1 MDHSQIER
9 ESLEFDLVI
18 VGAGPAGL
26 SCACKLKQLNPELNV
41 ALLEKGSEVGAHI
54 LSGALLEPGPLQRL
68 FPDWQQRQAPLN
80 TPVERDSVHWLL
92 GDQLSLK
99 MPNWLLPS
107 SLHNDG
113 NYIISLAELCRW
125 LAQQAQELGVEV
137 LEGFP
142 AAELLVNDGRVEGVI
157 TADMGLDSE
166 GQPKDSYQ
174 PGYILRATQTILAE
188 GCRGH
193 LSKQA
198 ISLFELDK
206 DKAPPHYGIGFKELW
221 RVPSAQHERGLAV
234 HTLGYPLGLQL
245 DGGGFCYHLDED
257 LISVGLVVSLSYSNP
272 WLSPF
277 EEFNRFKRHKLISS
291 YLAGG
296 ERLAYGARALQKGG
310 IYSLPKLQFPG
321 GLLIGDAAGF
331 LNPAKIKGSHTAMH
345 SGVLAAEALHADLAA
360 PDLEAAFA
368 ASGLKQELEQ
378 ARNFPGTIKKYGTL
392 LGGARVFLEQNIL
405 RRPWGRLVNN
415 QPDHSCLL
423 PISEVPKLEYP
434 APDGKLTFD
443 RLSSVFL
450 SNTDHEQD
458 QPCHLRLADA
468 DIPLSSNLPTY
479 AEPAQRYCPAG
490 VYEIVEVEGAPSFKI
505 NASNCI
511 HCKTCDIKDP
521 AQNITWVSPEG
532 GGGPNYPNT

>member
-92 GDQLSLK
+92 GDQRSLK

-198 ISLFELDK
+198 IALFELDK

-257 LISVGLVVSLSYSNP
+257 LDFGRVGRELELQQPVVEPLRGVQPLQKAQAYQ
-272 WLSPF
+272 LLF
-277 EEFNRFKRHKLISS
+277 
-291 YLAGG
+291 GG
-296 ERLAYGARALQKGG
+296 RRAL
-310 IYSLPKLQFPG
+310 
-321 GLLIGDAAGF
+321 GLWCPRFAEGWYLF
-331 LNPAKIKGSHTAMH
+331 
-345 SGVLAAEALHADLAA
+345 VAEAAIPGRAA
-360 PDLEAAFA
+360 HRRRRWFSQP
-368 ASGLKQELEQ
+368 
-378 ARNFPGTIKKYGTL
+378 R
-392 LGGARVFLEQNIL
+392 QN
-405 RRPWGRLVNN
+405 
-415 QPDHSCLL
+415 
-423 PISEVPKLEYP
+423 
-434 APDGKLTFD
+434 
-443 RLSSVFL
+443 
-450 SNTDHEQD
+450 
-458 QPCHLRLADA
+458 
-468 DIPLSSNLPTY
+468 
-479 AEPAQRYCPAG
+479 QR
-490 VYEIVEVEGAPSFKI
+490 
-505 NASNCI
+505 
-511 HCKTCDIKDP
+511 
-521 AQNITWVSPEG
+521 
-532 GGGPNYPNT
+532 